1 MFGLRDHYDVAFS
14 IGGGCACSQM
24 LRRAGMQFASFPFDW
39 AGVKRIPTKLEI
51 LADDFRTILSREHME
66 FVEPNTA
73 KDKDVYINKANG
85 MLFLHDFPRGVPI
98 AEAYD
103 EVAEKYR
110 RRGERLLSLIS
121 KSKHVL
127 VVHVC
132 IPSYTPH
139 EDAEF
144 LESYEIIRRR
154 FSGVEFDFLSISQK
168 AGCSFSG
175 RNVRKVGE
183 HLFRIDF
190 DYKSEGSETI
200 GDERILAG
208 AFKQLVASVSDYRT
222 PAEKAAFAK
231 ARREKMLAFYH
242 ARNGWELFINKIYY
256 KLMHHFQNRLERK
269 GFKF

>member
-154 FSGVEFDFLSISQK
+154 FSGVEFDFLSIH
-168 AGCSFSG
+168 
-175 RNVRKVGE
+175 RKPDA
-183 HLFRIDF
+183 R
-190 DYKSEGSETI
+190 S
-200 GDERILAG
+200 
-208 AFKQLVASVSDYRT
+208 
-222 PAEKAAFAK
+222 PAETSARSASICFASISIINPRGRRQSATNEFWRVHSNSWSRPFPITGRRRRRRHLRK
-231 ARREKMLAFYH
+231 PGARRCW
-242 ARNGWELFINKIYY
+242 RFIMRETDGNCSSTRSITS
-256 KLMHHFQNRLERK
+256 
-269 GFKF
+269 